1 MNENVKPALMTPEEL
16 KEFVLKESEKIKN
29 GKFYRQNKCLEVLI
43 RLEAERIQNKECKCS
58 NKED

>member
-1 MNENVKPALMTPEEL
+1 MNENVKPALMTSEEL
-16 KEFVLKESEKIKN
+16 KEFVLNESEKIKN

>member
-1 MNENVKPALMTPEEL
+1 MNENIKTAQMTPEEL
-16 KEFVLKESEKIKN
+16 NEFVLNESENIKN
-29 GKFYRQNKCLEVLI
+29 GKFYRANKCLEVLI